1 MATITSIGGY
11 ELPTLNTITD
21 EKSPSSPDSSQQI
34 KTTTNQI
41 GGYDLPDEYGIS
53 VGEPSTLD
61 KFKYGVALETML
73 LGDLYRIGASAINA
87 IGPTTFEEEREKREE
102 ERREK
107 ILERFTW
114 AKDGQYDNDAA
125 VWGGRTATMLTDPV
139 YLLMP
144 WGMAAKAGKLI
155 GKGGVALAGLGAGVG
170 ATDVSVREFARSG
183 EITPLSIGI
192 GATTGAVLSPAAMG
206 VQRLLGKGLN
216 KVFPNLF
223 KDKKIKEAINETLD
237 GNFKNKYNWNDKI
250 LNNVKNISQNK
261 NITRLHHEINNQ
273 SNLYRDFILP
283 QKKLLTALSG
293 VTNKFS
299 TSVPLT
305 PDKVTQIIGTIP
317 GSKNLKFKS
326 LGDKTLSTA
335 SASKLKTIGKEI
347 RDEISANISKFLKDE
362 PRAYSNLQIEI
373 VKQMHKNGG
382 LTSAVARAIAVNVT
396 KPALGAGGG
405 AVFGTLFTD
414 SDEGFRNFVLGGAA
428 VGMTHRVLMRGG
440 IRGIPKPV
448 QIKFGNIMKGEYWVN
463 LDRKL
468 RIMTSTTQQSKLS
481 ARGPVTEEFSALTF
495 GRPADTVRLD
505 WLGRVAK
512 NQDEAIGLIGSD
524 N

>member
-87 IGPTTFEEEREKREE
+87 IGPTTFEEEREKREK

-107 ILERFTW
+107 ILERFTL

-125 VWGGRTATMLTDPV
+125 VWGGRTATMLVDPV

-144 WGMAAKAGKLI
+144 WGRAAQAGKLI

-283 QKKLLTALSG
+283 QERLLDALSG

-299 TSVPLT
+299 TTLPLT

-317 GSKNLKFKS
+317 CSKNLKFKS

-335 SASKLKTIGKEI
+335 PASKLKKIGKEI
-347 RDEISANISKFLKDE
+347 KDEISANISKFLKDE

-468 RIMTSTTQQSKLS
+468 RIITSTTQQSKLS
-481 ARGPVTEEFSALTF
+481 ARGPETEEFSA
-495 GRPADTVRLD
+495 
-505 WLGRVAK
+505 
-512 NQDEAIGLIGSD
+512 
-524 N
+524 